1 MSNIWLNDNWIYNT
15 NIINEI
21 LPILT
26 VCFKKLKIKND
37 NGDTIKLNYDI
48 IGKIL
53 YKIYYNEKFHSPK
66 IERII
71 REYPKK
77 PERVYGVKKQK
88 MFLIPPKKIIF

>member
-53 YKIYYNEKFHSPK
+53 YKIYYNENFYSPK

-77 PERVYGVKKQK
+77 PERLQSVKRQK
-88 MFLIPPKKIIF
+88 IFLISPKKIIF

>member
-26 VCFKKLKIKND
+26 VGFKKLKIKND
-37 NGDTIKLNYDI
+37 IGDTIKLNHDI
-48 IGKIL
+48 IGQIL

-66 IERII
+66 IKRTIS
-71 REYPKK
+71 EYPKK
-77 PERVYGVKKQK
+77 PERQNNIKKQK
-88 MFLIPPKKIIF
+88 LFLILPKMIIF